1 MKSKIIF
8 LDIDGV
14 LCSMRS
20 AAANNGYPVALNAM
34 HWDKF
39 DQVAINLLKQAIRHT
54 GASVVLSS
62 NWRNDVNIQA
72 LEWRLGIRIEDVT
85 REEFKKDEPRGA
97 QIRDWLAVHPE
108 VERYAILDDD
118 EDFLPNQMDK
128 LCRTSMRNGF
138 LIGHYDELCEML
150 GEG

>member
-20 AAANNGYPVALNAM
+20 AAANNGYPAALNAM

-39 DQVAINLLKQAIRHT
+39 DQVAINLLQQAVRET

-62 NWRNDVNIQA
+62 NWRSDVNTQA
-72 LEWRLGIRIEDVT
+72 LEWRLGIRIDGVT
-85 REEFKKDEPRGA
+85 RPDSSSLEIRGA
-97 QIRDWLAVHPE
+97 QIHDWLIEHPE
-108 VERYAILDDD
+108 VERYAILDDE
-118 EDFLPNQMDK
+118 EDMLPSQMDK
-128 LCRTSMRNGF
+128 LCRTSKRNGF
-138 LIGHYDELCEML
+138 LIGHYDELCELL
-150 GEG
+150 GRE